1 MKRLLGILIG
11 ILMLL
16 MAVPAP
22 ILAQNYP
29 EKPIRIVVGYTPGGG
44 NDIAARLIAPK
55 LSEALGQPVIVEN
68 KPGAGTNIAQEYV
81 ARSVPDGYTL
91 MLGSPAVTINR
102 SLYKKLP
109 FDALRDL
116 TGVSMFA
123 VAPNILV
130 VNPSVPAKN
139 VKELIALAQS
149 KPGKLTFSSS
159 GKGSSQHLTGELFNL
174 RANVNT
180 LHVAYKG
187 TAPAMTALISGEVDM
202 CFSNIPASQAHIK
215 SGRLRLIA
223 NTGDKRAELLPD
235 VPTLKESGVD
245 VSTIVWFSIM
255 APAATPRPIINK
267 LAGVLS
273 KMPHA
278 PEMKKRLADLGA
290 EPVGSTP
297 DEFNKFLREETAQ
310 WAEVIKVS
318 GTKVE

>member
-1 MKRLLGILIG
+1 MKTAIRILI
-11 ILMLL
+11 LL
-16 MAVPAP
+16 TLVLPST

-29 EKPIRIVVGYTPGGG
+29 EKPIRIIVGYTPGGG

-68 KPGAGTNIAQEYV
+68 KPGAGTNIGQEYV
-81 ARSVPDGYTL
+81 ARSAPDGYTL
-91 MLGSPAVTINR
+91 LLGSPAVTINP

-123 VAPNILV
+123 VAPNIMV

-174 RANVNT
+174 RAKVNT

-187 TAPAMTALISGEVDM
+187 TAPAMTGLISGEVDM
-202 CFSNIPASQAHIK
+202 CFSNIPASLGHIK
-215 SGRLRLIA
+215 SGRLRVIA

-235 VPTLKESGVD
+235 VPTLKESGLD
-245 VSTIVWFSIM
+245 VSTIVWFSIL
-255 APAATPRPIINK
+255 APAATPRPIIDK
-267 LAGVLS
+267 LAGALI

-297 DEFNKFLREETAQ
+297 DEFNKFLRDETAQ
-310 WAEVIKVS
+310 WAEVVKAAGVRL
-318 GTKVE
+318 E